1 MARIAG
7 IKYKTN
13 ARGLKTHVEIDLRKY
28 GDNELLEDFL
38 DLLAIKDSEG
48 EETIDWEYIKREE
61 NKRRRIKQ
69 VEYV

>member
-38 DLLAIKDSEG
+38 DLLEIKASEA
-48 EETIDWEYIKREE
+48 EETFDWEDFKREE
-61 NKRRRIKQ
+61 NKRRGIKE